1 MNIEEFNNEFLQ
13 FKDTAYRYAVALLH
27 DSSAA
32 EDATQ
37 DLYEKL
43 WRRRLFIRR
52 GRFKS
57 LLLVSIRNIC
67 LDMLRHRSRERE
79 RIAAESTSIAFDN
92 DSAKDDSTESMAEL
106 ARRLILNLP
115 EREREAMHLRDC
127 EGLEFDE
134 IAAITH
140 QSEAAVRVAV
150 SRARQKV
157 KQQLLNIIN
166 NGQ

>member
-1 MNIEEFNNEFLQ
+1 
-13 FKDTAYRYAVALLH
+13 V
-27 DSSAA
+27 
-32 EDATQ
+32 
-37 DLYEKL
+37 
-43 WRRRLFIRR
+43 
-52 GRFKS
+52 
-57 LLLVSIRNIC
+57 
-67 LDMLRHRSRERE
+67 LRHRSRERE
-79 RIAAESTSIAFDN
+79 RIAAESTSIVFDD

-106 ARRLILNLP
+106 ARRLIRNLP

>member
-13 FKDTAYRYAVALLH
+13 FKDTTYRYAVALLH

-67 LDMLRHRSRERE
+67 LDVLRHRSRGRE
-79 RIAAESTSIAFDN
+79 RIAAESTSIAFDD
-92 DSAKDDSTESMAEL
+92 DSAKDDSTESMGDAPK
-106 ARRLILNLP
+106 RL
-115 EREREAMHLRDC
+115 RGA
-127 EGLEFDE
+127 G
-134 IAAITH
+134 
-140 QSEAAVRVAV
+140 VR
-150 SRARQKV
+150 
-157 KQQLLNIIN
+157 
-166 NGQ
+166 